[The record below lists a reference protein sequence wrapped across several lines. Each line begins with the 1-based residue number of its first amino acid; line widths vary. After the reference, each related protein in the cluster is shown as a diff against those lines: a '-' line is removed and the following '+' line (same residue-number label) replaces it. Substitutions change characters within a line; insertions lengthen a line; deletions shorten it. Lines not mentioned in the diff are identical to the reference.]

1 MIILLEWLKYSLV
14 HEGSQCQ
21 NALIHRVLSSQLLLC
36 SITLLA
42 SATGRTETQVVA
54 LHLLTYF
61 ALPGGQSRICSAQQA
76 EQPEQKESS
85 AIS

>member
-1 MIILLEWLKYSLV
+1 MPERINPQSIVVSAALV
-14 HEGSQCQ
+14 
-21 NALIHRVLSSQLLLC
+21 LYYP
-36 SITLLA
+36 A
-42 SATGRTETQVVA
+42 SPSYLPYGDSVVA
-54 LHLLTYF
+54 LHFLTYF